1 MRVRI
6 LGAHNLETGQARH
19 TCFLVDGVI
28 ALDAGSLMTALSLE
42 ELKNIRAVLLTHRHF
57 DHVRDLPSLGLA
69 TIDQNETTTL
79 FGLSETLE
87 AVSSRLMDGVLYPD
101 FTKGLSRNRP
111 RYRLHPITPGEAF
124 SVNNYIVKP
133 ISVPHTAPAVGYI
146 VHQPGGNSFGYCG
159 DTVGGLLPF
168 FQDSLR
174 PNPLFVEV
182 TFPRR
187 MKELAELTGHLTPDS
202 LGREIAAAVRRH
214 APIPRIMVI
223 HRSPGQDEQITQELT
238 ELSSEMGVEITPAH
252 EGETFEV

>member
-1 MRVRI
+1 MKVRI

-19 TCFLVDGVI
+19 TCFLVDGVM

-42 ELKNIRAVLLTHRHF
+42 ELKDIRVVLLTHRHF

-69 TIDQNETTTL
+69 TIDQNETTIL
-79 FGLSETLE
+79 IGLSETLK

-101 FTKGLSRNRP
+101 FTEGLTRNRP
-111 RYRLHPITPGEAF
+111 RYRLQPITAGEAF

-168 FQDSLR
+168 FQDPLR
-174 PNPLFVEV
+174 PDPLFVEV
-182 TFPRR
+182 TFPRG

-202 LGREIAAAVRRH
+202 LGREIATAVRRH
-214 APIPRIMVI
+214 APMPRIMVI
-223 HRSPGQDEQITQELT
+223 HRSPVQEGQIVQELK
-238 ELSSEMGVEITPAH
+238 ELSAETGVEIAPAH
-252 EGETFEV
+252 EDETIEV